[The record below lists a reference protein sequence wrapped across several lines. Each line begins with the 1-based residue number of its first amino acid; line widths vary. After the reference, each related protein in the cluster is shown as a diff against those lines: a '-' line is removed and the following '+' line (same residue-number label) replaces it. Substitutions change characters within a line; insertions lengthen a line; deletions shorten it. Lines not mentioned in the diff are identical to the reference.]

1 VLKKTCN
8 SCTGPDFCPLFPIF
22 ALFYN
27 HTRNIPDKTFFI
39 QLLLRR
45 NVQMRIPIKKKA
57 KLLALPVIV
66 FTFLFVDRV
75 SSSNGR
81 GPVKADTAM
90 TATVSN
96 NNTLML
102 YDSLQLSGLGLS
114 EEAFDYG
121 MLGFQRL
128 LSEGKLQN
136 DSVIAIVDYSLPSSQ
151 KRLFVID
158 VRNGKLL
165 FNTLVSHGRNSGK
178 LNATSFSNQL
188 NSFKTSLGF
197 YITDDIYTGEH
208 GLSLRLEGTERG
220 INDNAMNRAIVM
232 HGADYVNE
240 KLINSQGYIGRSLG
254 CPAIPVAVHRQVIR
268 ALSNGACLFLY
279 SPNKNYIAKS
289 KMLKQAQQ
297 LALSTPVI

>member
-1 VLKKTCN
+1 
-8 SCTGPDFCPLFPIF
+8 
-22 ALFYN
+22 
-27 HTRNIPDKTFFI
+27 
-39 QLLLRR
+39 
-45 NVQMRIPIKKKA
+45 MRIPIKKKA

>member
-1 VLKKTCN
+1 M
-8 SCTGPDFCPLFPIF
+8 
-22 ALFYN
+22 
-27 HTRNIPDKTFFI
+27 
-39 QLLLRR
+39 
-45 NVQMRIPIKKKA
+45 NVPIKKKA
-57 KLLALPVIV
+57 KLLVLPVILL
-66 FTFLFVDRV
+66 TFLFADRV
-75 SSSNGR
+75 SSFNGR
-81 GPVKADTAM
+81 KAVTPDTAVAVKADNSA
-90 TATVSN
+90 
-96 NNTLML
+96 LL
-102 YDSLQLSGLGLS
+102 YDSLQLGGLGLS
-114 EEAFDYG
+114 QEAYDYG
-121 MLGFQRL
+121 MLGFKSL
-128 LSEGKLQN
+128 LSRGKLQN

-197 YITDDIYTGEH
+197 YVTDEVYMGEH

-220 INDNAMNRAIVM
+220 INDNAMHRAIVM

-279 SPNKNYIAKS
+279 SPNKSYIAKS
-289 KMLKQAQQ
+289 KMLKQPQQ
-297 LALSTPVI
+297 LALSTPVM